1 MWLLPPLLLLVVPVS
16 SAPITGPEEAKGL
29 EQGWLEVQCRYAP
42 GWETYKKW
50 WCRGA
55 DLSSCKILVKT
66 NGSEQEAKGNRV
78 SIRDDQSNRTFT
90 VTMKALRRA
99 DTDLYWCGI
108 ERIGSDRGS
117 RVNVIIGPATTTV
130 STTITAIISTTT
142 VFTVP
147 VTMGNPAGSPTA
159 TSPLSE
165 GRSLLSSVHFLLL
178 VFLKVPLLLG
188 LLSAVVWVNRPL
200 RSSGRRPSQP
210 HDSP

>member
-117 RVNVIIGPATTTV
+117 RVNVIIGPGQAE
-130 STTITAIISTTT
+130 SSL
-142 VFTVP
+142 FCVP
-147 VTMGNPAGSPTA
+147 SNYHCVDYHYCHHLYHHRVHSASHHGKPCRLPDCDQP
-159 TSPLSE
+159 PL
-165 GRSLLSSVHFLLL
+165 
-178 VFLKVPLLLG
+178 
-188 LLSAVVWVNRPL
+188 
-200 RSSGRRPSQP
+200 
-210 HDSP
+210 